1 MWETMREL
9 GLAVVLTAFA
19 VFGLFASAAIKVGVA
34 VVDPLGPARYP
45 QLLFALFLALSL
57 VYLIRQVIKLVR
69 ERRAP
74 AVETAADAEI
84 DPEASVSIARPIAV
98 VAALVGYVL
107 VFEIIGYVVATALL
121 LFVVH
126 IIFGIR
132 KKWWLAAIVSLV
144 AAVFLK
150 LFFGELLLVPL
161 PTGPWLF

>member
-1 MWETMREL
+1 MRETMREL

-57 VYLIRQVIKLVR
+57 VYLIRQVIKVVR
-69 ERRAP
+69 ERRVP
-74 AVETAADAEI
+74 ALEAADAEV
-84 DPEASVSIARPIAV
+84 DPDASVSIARPIAV

-107 VFEIIGYVVATALL
+107 VFEIIGYVVATTLL

-132 KKWWLAAIVSLV
+132 KKWWLAAIVSLA